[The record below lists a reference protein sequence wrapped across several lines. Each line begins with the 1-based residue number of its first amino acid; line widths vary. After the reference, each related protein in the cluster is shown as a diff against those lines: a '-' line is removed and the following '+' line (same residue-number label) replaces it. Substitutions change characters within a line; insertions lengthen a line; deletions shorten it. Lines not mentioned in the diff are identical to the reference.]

1 MEQVKFKKMSEG
13 ARLPERK
20 TKGAAGYDLYAP
32 KDTVVMPGRNVIKLG
47 FAIQMPQGW
56 FASITARSGF
66 SVKGFCDE
74 NGCGRY
80 DADVIVGRC
89 DSDYLGEVG
98 VIVKS
103 VEHAPFIVKEGTRI
117 AQMIFQRYEA
127 PELIEVEQLEETE
140 RGNGGFG
147 STGIK

>member
-1 MEQVKFKKMSEG
+1 MEQVKFKKLSEG

-47 FAIQMPQGW
+47 FAARLPKGW
-56 FASITARSGF
+56 FATIKARSGF
-66 SVKGFCDE
+66 SVKGFYDE

-80 DADVIVGRC
+80 DADVIAGTL
-89 DSDYLGEVG
+89 DEDYSNEIG
-98 VIVKS
+98 VIIKS
-103 VEHAPFIVKEGTRI
+103 FEHAPFIIKKGTRI

-127 PELIEVEQLEETE
+127 PELTEVEQLEETE
-140 RGNGGFG
+140 RNGGFG
-147 STGIK
+147 STGVK